1 MTKVIV
7 DDEILDTY
15 KAGFKSDSAGHT
27 GGPKL
32 AYMIL
37 GMSSDFRRITLL
49 KTVARDQNPS
59 YDDFVNEFLPK
70 EPRWAVY
77 FFEFEKED
85 GGGKREKICYFS
97 WWVPGVAMCDLRK
110 ADSNAGHPTMLRLS

>member
-1 MTKVIV
+1 MTTVIV
-7 DDEILDTY
+7 EDEVFQTY
-15 KAGFKSDSAGHT
+15 KAGFKADAG
-27 GGPKL
+27 GANAGPKL

-37 GMSSDFRRITLL
+37 GMTPDFKRIALL

-59 YDDFVNEFLPK
+59 YDDFVNEFPAK

-97 WWVPGVAMCDLRK
+97 WWVPGVAMRDLWK
-110 ADSNAGHPTMLRLS
+110 ADSNAGRPTMLRLS